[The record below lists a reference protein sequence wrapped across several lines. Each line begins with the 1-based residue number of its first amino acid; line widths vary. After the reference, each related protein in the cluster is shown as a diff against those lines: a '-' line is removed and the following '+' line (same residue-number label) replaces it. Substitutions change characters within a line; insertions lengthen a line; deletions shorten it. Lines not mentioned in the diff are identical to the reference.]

1 MIYILIAL
9 ALTILIAG
17 LVWYFLIREKNNT
30 RVIKA
35 HHNDRVLND
44 RVLNDHISND
54 NHRQSQDNVLDT
66 AQWNGVPEPST
77 FLDVTADESA
87 IAKTERIMLDMA
99 RSEPPHPHYVFQS
112 RGAEAG
118 DPFRGDLVIKPR
130 TTGIYLPY
138 NAEPSDLRLGYFS

>member
-9 ALTILIAG
+9 ALTILIVG
-17 LVWYFLIREKNNT
+17 IVWYFLIREKDKTEET

-35 HHNDRVLND
+35 NSG
-44 RVLNDHISND
+44 SN
-54 NHRQSQDNVLDT
+54 NHVSNNHYRQSPDNVLDT
-66 AQWNGVPEPST
+66 TQWNGVPEPST

-87 IAKTERIMLDMA
+87 IAKTERIMLNMA
-99 RSEPPHPHYVFQS
+99 RSEPPHPHYVSQS
-112 RGAEAG
+112 RGAESG